1 MVEFREV
8 IVQETYTADQ
18 VYVDAFVALIDKKKA
33 AFVLDMFC
41 NDIPL
46 QNYGLNHLKRIQ
58 PLDRTDKTGP
68 LQIVV
73 CPVKCYDEVPNHIKE
88 VCKELRT
95 VTVCKLAP
103 ACRSEFESWNKNWP
117 INFHA
122 TQLEKDRE
130 RGLDST
136 EIAQL
141 NAAHQ
146 RLLEDQT
153 ELLNLGITNGG
164 LIINPENGKVVATV
178 RDALNVLRP
187 RFATNASETVSEGQD
202 SAAMDRARFGSSM
215 FRNLY
220 TPTMLCI
227 EAVAAAV
234 RIGTYI
240 LCHQF
245 CFDTSTSSKLLF

>member
-1 MVEFREV
+1 MVDFREV
-8 IVQETYTADQ
+8 IVQESYTLDQ
-18 VYVDAFVALIDKKKA
+18 VYVEAYVALIEKKQA

-73 CPVKCYDEVPNHIKE
+73 CPVKCYDEVPKHIKD
-88 VCKELRT
+88 VCTELRT

-130 RGLDST
+130 RGLDTT
-136 EIAQL
+136 EISQL
-141 NAAHQ
+141 NTAHQ
-146 RLLEDQT
+146 RLLFDQA
-153 ELLNLGITNGG
+153 ELENLGITTGG
-164 LIINPENGKVVATV
+164 LIINPESGKVVATV
-178 RDALNVLRP
+178 SDALEVLTA
-187 RFATNASETVSEGQD
+187 RFAASASESAPAGED
-202 SAAMDRARFGSSM
+202 SAAVDRARFGSSM

-234 RIGTYI
+234 RKGAYTTP
-240 LCHQF
+240 CPR
-245 CFDTSTSSKLLF
+245 